1 MKKKKNI
8 WIRPALLFS
17 LSAVLLLL
25 STVGSTR
32 AALTY
37 YSADYAVQVEIKS
50 IGVSLLENNRVVSYR
65 NYAETGSNEFVEGGT
80 GLLKNESGESDR
92 FGAGEGQEKLI
103 PGKMYDEKLS
113 VRNTGAIDEYVRVVV
128 TRSWQDADGK
138 KATDLDPGLIGL
150 SLDGQDLDEFT
161 EKNGWIK
168 DTKAAG
174 SDHERTVLYYTH
186 PVASQAQ
193 TPAICDT
200 LCLDGALLDEY
211 ETKPTEKPG
220 VVKTTYKYNGYMFV
234 LEAEVDAVQTHNAED
249 AIKSAWGV
257 DVNIAPDG
265 TLSLK

>member
-65 NYAETGSNEFVEGGT
+65 NYAETGSNEFVEG
-80 GLLKNESGESDR
+80 
-92 FGAGEGQEKLI
+92 QEKLI

-113 VRNTGAIDEYVRVVV
+113 VQNTGAIDEYVRVVV

-174 SDHERTVLYYTH
+174 SDHERIILYYSR

-200 LCLDGALLDEY
+200 LCLNGTLLDEY

-220 VVKTTYKYNGYMFV
+220 VVTTTYKYNGYKFV

>member
-50 IGVSLLENNRVVSYR
+50 IGVSLLENNRIVSYR

-113 VRNTGAIDEYVRVVV
+113 VQNTGAIDEYVRVVV

-150 SLDGQDLDEFT
+150 SLDGMNVPSCITRIRLPPRRRRLRSA
-161 EKNGWIK
+161 I
-168 DTKAAG
+168 
-174 SDHERTVLYYTH
+174 RCVLTGLCWMNMKQSQRRNQ
-186 PVASQAQ
+186 AS
-193 TPAICDT
+193 
-200 LCLDGALLDEY
+200 
-211 ETKPTEKPG
+211 
-220 VVKTTYKYNGYMFV
+220 
-234 LEAEVDAVQTHNAED
+234 
-249 AIKSAWGV
+249 
-257 DVNIAPDG
+257 
-265 TLSLK
+265 

>member
-80 GLLKNESGESDR
+80 GLLKNPENSEEDR
-92 FGAGEGQEKLI
+92 FGTGKDQEKLV
-103 PGKMYDEKLS
+103 PGKTYGETLS
-113 VRNTGAIDEYVRVVV
+113 VQNTGAIDEYVRVIV

-150 SLDGQDLDEFT
+150 NLDLAG
-161 EKNGWIK
+161 KNGWIE

-174 SDHERTVLYYTH
+174 SDHERIILYYSR
-186 PVASQAQ
+186 PVASQEQ

-200 LCLDGALLDEY
+200 LCLNGTLLDEY
-211 ETKPTEKPG
+211 ETKQTEKPG
-220 VVKTTYKYNGYMFV
+220 VVTTTYKYNGYKFV

-257 DVNIAPDG
+257 DVNIASDG